1 MIALWVGLA
10 SAELPPPDYRE
21 QLLAAVE
28 GEADARIAEGD
39 LDGALDLVQRFRKH
53 VTEDARLVYEE
64 GLVRR
69 LQGDTEEAEALYA
82 KALEMDPSLGFAW
95 YDLGELHL
103 ASGDLDAA
111 ELAFAR
117 ATALTAEHPNGWAG
131 PFRQAEL
138 AGRRG
143 DALAFDQH
151 LKVALSRGFVFR
163 TVAGDP
169 TWTAFLRD
177 PVLGDVMTRLMTVY
191 GEEQL
196 LKEWK
201 SP

>member
-1 MIALWVGLA
+1 M
-10 SAELPPPDYRE
+10 
-21 QLLAAVE
+21 LAAVE

-39 LDGALDLVQRFRKH
+39 LEGALDLVQRFRRH

-69 LQGDTEEAEALYA
+69 LQGETAQAEALYSQ
-82 KALEMDPSLGFAW
+82 ALEMDPGLAFAW

-103 ASGDLDAA
+103 EAGDLAA
-111 ELAFAR
+111 ADEAFAR
-117 ATALTAEHPNGWAG
+117 ATALTEDHPQGWAG

-143 DALAFDQH
+143 DTEAFSEH
-151 LKVALSRGFVFR
+151 LRVALSRGFVFR

-169 TWTAFLRD
+169 TWTGFLRD
-177 PVLGDVMTRLMTVY
+177 PVLGEVMTRLMTVY
-191 GEEQL
+191 GEEAL
-196 LKEWK
+196 LRDWR
-201 SP
+201 